1 MPAENKNS
9 NCYPPLRKQADAVRY
24 FIQTMD
30 IEMLYFILDEEK
42 SYQDFTRNEF
52 LFRLEQVINDFK
64 SAGDTF
70 LNAIEGRCN
79 KCFKNKTGF
88 LFVGNNS
95 KNYMNLLFDVDNNK
109 ITDLFECTNFKT
121 NFDSSNFSKRFWIHN
136 FEDDLPF

>member
-1 MPAENKNS
+1 
-9 NCYPPLRKQADAVRY
+9 
-24 FIQTMD
+24 MD

-52 LFRLEQVINDFK
+52 LFRSERVINDFK